1 MFDILCEILTAPFVF
16 HRNIDI
22 HKKYNEKCLMSKGF
36 SFNLVLLLICIYVL
50 LNHPPA
56 PPDVPPE
63 KVNIFNDCF
72 LLYDK
77 ILVGSPKISVN

>member
-1 MFDILCEILTAPFVF
+1 MFDILCEILTSPFVF

-63 KVNIFNDCF
+63 KVKHFQ
-72 LLYDK
+72 
-77 ILVGSPKISVN
+77 